1 MALIPRQYLISLET
15 VFGMNPPKTVL
26 SGGPA
31 SQPEYFPRLGRKT
44 MIDSSGKI
52 HDAADGG
59 GYLAHAVLDANA
71 LASIRET
78 NTGFLALV
86 AERHAARPG
95 AGLFGLPAV
104 ATAAIASLDAVGR
117 RAAADCPYT
126 LFNLR
131 FEDGAFWS
139 ALARDPDLA
148 GSRSVSDEATFART
162 AVFLA
167 WHLARS
173 SDLTA
178 ALVLGM
184 TSPVQRA
191 WRSLPL
197 SALDG
202 AATLALPHLAA
213 RWGDHPGFWPR
224 LLEAAAPVDRARAD
238 SVRLLGLQLLAAE
251 GIGACGARGEA
262 CPGK

>member
-1 MALIPRQYLISLET
+1 MIET
-15 VFGMNPPKTVL
+15 
-26 SGGPA
+26 SG
-31 SQPEYFPRLGRKT
+31 E
-44 MIDSSGKI
+44 I

-95 AGLFGLPAV
+95 AGLFGLSAV

-117 RAAADCPYT
+117 RAAAGCPYT

-139 ALARDPDLA
+139 AVARDPDLA
-148 GSRSVSDEATFART
+148 GSGCVSDEATFART

-173 SDLTA
+173 SELTA

-191 WRSLPL
+191 WRRLPL
-197 SALDG
+197 SALDR

-213 RWGDHPGFWPR
+213 RWGDHPGFWPK
-224 LLEAAAPVDRARAD
+224 LLDASAPVDGGRAD
-238 SVRLLGLQLLAAE
+238 SARLLGLQLMAAE
-251 GIGACGARGEA
+251 GIGAAATAGEA
-262 CPGK
+262 RPVG